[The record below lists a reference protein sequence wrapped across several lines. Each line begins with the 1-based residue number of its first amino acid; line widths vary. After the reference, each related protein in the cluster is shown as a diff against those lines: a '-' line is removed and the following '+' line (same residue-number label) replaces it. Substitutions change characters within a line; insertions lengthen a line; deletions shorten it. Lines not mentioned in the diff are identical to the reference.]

1 MDVKNCIA
9 DFQLIGTKTTTIAL
23 KNTFLQL
30 PPLEQLKLQYDV
42 EYEITSLQKDDSV
55 WIGILNLSVK
65 ASARENKSRKLSIS
79 LSIEGGFVAPL
90 EVPEDEMKEL
100 LSLNGCATLYAIA
113 RAQIVTITSQS
124 LSGGQ
129 LILPMTN
136 FFKLK
141 EAKGDHTH

>member
-1 MDVKNCIA
+1 MDIQNCIS
-9 DFQLIGTKTTTIAL
+9 DFQLIGTKTNSITL

-30 PPLEQLKLQYDV
+30 PPLERLKLQYEV
-42 EYEITSLQKDDSV
+42 EYEIIDLQKDDSA

-65 ASARENKSRKLSIS
+65 ASARENKSNKLSIA
-79 LSIEGGFVAPL
+79 LSVEGGFAAPI
-90 EVPEDEMKEL
+90 ETSEDEMKEL
-100 LSLNGCATLYAIA
+100 LSLNGCATLYSIV
-113 RAQIVTITSQS
+113 RAQIVSITSQS

-141 EAKGDHTH
+141 KAKGDQ